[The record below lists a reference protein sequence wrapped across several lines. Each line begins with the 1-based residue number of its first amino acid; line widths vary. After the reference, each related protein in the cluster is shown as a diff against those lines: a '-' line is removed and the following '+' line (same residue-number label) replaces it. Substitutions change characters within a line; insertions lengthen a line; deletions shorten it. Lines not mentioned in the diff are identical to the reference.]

1 MGQIDSFKRVLGI
14 AGQNNPLPDTGIEVK
29 EEIMVTPPKVVR
41 QKKETKQRTLPKCSA
56 TVAVSKEMHQELTI
70 LKFWAF
76 QNGVISEQATQAIL
90 RLALDCFYK
99 KYPEAKIFVEQ
110 Y

>member
-14 AGQNNPLPDTGIEVK
+14 AGQDSPLPNTGIEVK
-29 EEIMVTPPKVVR
+29 EEIAVTPPTVR
-41 QKKETKQRTLPKCSA
+41 QKKETRQKVLPKCSA
-56 TVAVSKEMHQELTI
+56 TVAVSKEMHQELTKI
-70 LKFWAF
+70 KFWAF

-99 KYPEAKIFVEQ
+99 KYPEAKKFVEL

>member
-14 AGQNNPLPDTGIEVK
+14 AGQDSPLPNTGIEVK
-29 EEIMVTPPKVVR
+29 EEIAATPPKVRQMKETR
-41 QKKETKQRTLPKCSA
+41 QKDLPKCSA
-56 TVAVSKEMHQELTI
+56 TVAVSKEMHQELTK

-99 KYPEAKIFVEQ
+99 KYPEAKRFVEL

>member
-14 AGQNNPLPDTGIEVK
+14 AGQDEENPETGNEVK
-29 EEIMVTPPKVVR
+29 EEKPKAVR
-41 QKKETKQRTLPKCSA
+41 QKKDVTPRKLPKCTSS
-56 TVAVSKEMHQELTI
+56 VAVSREMHQELTR
-70 LKFWAF
+70 LKFWAY

-99 KYPEAKIFVEQ
+99 KYPDGKAFVEQ
-110 Y
+110 QTL

>member
-14 AGQNNPLPDTGIEVK
+14 AGQDSPLPNTGIEVK
-29 EEIMVTPPKVVR
+29 EEIAVTPPTVR
-41 QKKETKQRTLPKCSA
+41 QKKETRQKVLPKCSA
-56 TVAVSKEMHQELTI
+56 TVAVSKEMHQELTKI
-70 LKFWAF
+70 KFWAF

-99 KYPEAKIFVEQ
+99 KYPEAKKFVKL